1 MAKKNKLF
9 ETQYYNLGESITK
22 YYMDNGVGCV
32 AAKISKYNDVI
43 SKYSGEGYECLDH
56 EFYSYL
62 DRNLQYI
69 PESVP
74 VLLQIYGCKLNDKQK
89 TSIVENI
96 REHYQFKLGEV
107 IEANKAKLRKI
118 GVFLILAMIFFP
130 LSVITEEKYEML
142 SNFLNLAFWFYGSS
156 VVTYL
161 AVEVKGAKDARA
173 RAGQFANMYITI
185 DEKLNKDPITE
196 KDKEIIYSFIQNMN
210 EKEKT
215 K

>member
-1 MAKKNKLF
+1 MARLSRTF
-9 ETQYYNLGESITK
+9 ETQYYNLNESIKK
-22 YYMDNGVGCV
+22 YYMDNGIGCL
-32 AAKISKYNDVI
+32 AAKISNYNDAI

-69 PESVP
+69 PENVP
-74 VLLQIYGCKLNDKQK
+74 ILLQIYGCKLKDEQK
-89 TSIVENI
+89 ASIVENI

-107 IEANKAKLRKI
+107 IEANKEKFKKI

-156 VVTYL
+156 VVTYF
-161 AVEVKGAKDARA
+161 AVELRGAKKART

-185 DEKLNKDPITE
+185 DEKLNKDPITD
-196 KDKEIIYSFIQNMN
+196 KDKQIITDYVKQANIKDDNQ
-210 EKEKT
+210 
-215 K
+215 